1 MPAMLLDALFKGIAV
16 GIVIALPVGPVGV
29 LCMRRTLYEGV
40 AYGLVSGLGAA
51 LADSLY
57 GVVAGFG
64 LTFIRD
70 SLLLERDWLGAVGGL
85 FLIAAGWKAMIKTGE
100 YRPEPLAGERMAY
113 AFGSTFA
120 LTLANPVTIL
130 AFAAIFA
137 QIGVDAA
144 AGYAGIALLVG
155 GVFLGSLLW
164 WVGLCFAVKA
174 LRRVGLTR
182 LGRLSGAALMVS
194 GAALLA
200 VSLLRLASILS

>member
-1 MPAMLLDALFKGIAV
+1 MPAMLLDALLKGIAV

-64 LTFIRD
+64 LTVIRD

-85 FLIAAGWKAMIKTGE
+85 FLFAAGWRAMIKTGE

-144 AGYAGIALLVG
+144 GYAGIAILVG

-174 LRRVGLTR
+174 LRRVGLAR
-182 LGRLSGAALMVS
+182 LGRLSGAALIVS

>member
-1 MPAMLLDALFKGIAV
+1 MPAMLLDALLKGIAV

-64 LTFIRD
+64 LTVIRD

-85 FLIAAGWKAMIKTGE
+85 FLFAAGWRAMIKTGE

-144 AGYAGIALLVG
+144 GYAGIAILVG

-164 WVGLCFAVKA
+164 WVGWRSFTRSI
-174 LRRVGLTR
+174 RRSLAGLDQR
-182 LGRLSGAALMVS
+182 KGCNIS
-194 GAALLA
+194 
-200 VSLLRLASILS
+200 SLPKLEPRMESSSPIRR

>member
-1 MPAMLLDALFKGIAV
+1 
-16 GIVIALPVGPVGV
+16 
-29 LCMRRTLYEGV
+29 
-40 AYGLVSGLGAA
+40 
-51 LADSLY
+51 
-57 GVVAGFG
+57 
-64 LTFIRD
+64 
-70 SLLLERDWLGAVGGL
+70 
-85 FLIAAGWKAMIKTGE
+85 
-100 YRPEPLAGERMAY
+100 MAY